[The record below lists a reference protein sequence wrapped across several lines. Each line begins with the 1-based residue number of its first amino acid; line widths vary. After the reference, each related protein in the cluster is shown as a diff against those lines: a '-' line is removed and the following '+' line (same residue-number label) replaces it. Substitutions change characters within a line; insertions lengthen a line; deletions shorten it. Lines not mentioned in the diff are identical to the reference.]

1 MTTTT
6 TTLPLIKLAP
16 NGPVFDLPIY
26 VAQDLGLFEKQG
38 LRVELVEK
46 YDAKESHASYDPF
59 ERKKESLYEQGT
71 ADAYNLC
78 EWAGLDR
85 SEHSGRGSR
94 VHALRPAVAAQAIV
108 TFDDDIQEVRDLA
121 GVPVGIN
128 ERTGSHYT
136 SLQILGGSLAREDV
150 VVQHFGSPF
159 ERYEQLKTGK
169 LRAAAVMEPFISL
182 ALKEGA
188 HIISVVFYR
197 GAEVISPDVPEDVRN
212 GYRAAL
218 NEAARILKTDF
229 AKYKHHLT
237 AQVQGQL
244 APEEL
249 HNHFVHYA
257 VSREFDE
264 SRFDF
269 TYQWMKDWS
278 LTPGDKAYNQLAI

>member
-1 MTTTT
+1 MSQD
-6 TTLPLIKLAP
+6 TLQLIKLAP

-26 VAQDLGLFEKQG
+26 VAQEEGIFTKFGLK
-38 LRVELVEK
+38 VEFVEK

-85 SEHSGRGSR
+85 SENSSRGSR

-108 TFDDDIQEVRDLA
+108 SFDEEIQEVRDLA

-136 SLQILGGSLAREDV
+136 SLQILGGSLAREDII
-150 VVQHFGSPF
+150 VQHTGSPQ
-159 ERYEQLKTGK
+159 ERYDLLKTGK
-169 LRAAAVMEPFISL
+169 LRAAAVMEPYISL

-188 HIISVVFYR
+188 HIVSVVFYR
-197 GAEVISPDVPEDVRN
+197 GAEVISPNVPDDVRTA
-212 GYRAAL
+212 YRSAL
-218 NEAARILKTDF
+218 NEAAVLLTRNF
-229 AKYKHHLT
+229 NKYKHHISS
-237 AQVQGQL
+237 QVGDQL

-257 VSREFDE
+257 TSREFDE
-264 SRFDF
+264 SRFAF
-269 TYQWMKDWS
+269 TYQWMKDWN